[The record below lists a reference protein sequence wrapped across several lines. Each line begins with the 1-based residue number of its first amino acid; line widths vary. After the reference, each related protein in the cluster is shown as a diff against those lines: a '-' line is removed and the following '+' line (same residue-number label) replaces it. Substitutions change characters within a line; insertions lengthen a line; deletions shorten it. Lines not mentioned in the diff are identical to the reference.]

1 MKNENLISRIFTYI
15 FLMVAVIISLWLSY
29 KITNLS
35 SFFLYGI
42 LGLIFSFIVLSTSLK
57 LSIASSVSYN
67 FVDLAFSL
75 ILLGLSVWSIFS
87 CLKLWI

>member
-57 LSIASSVSYN
+57 LSIESSVSYN

-87 CLKLWI
+87 CLKLWV

>member
-1 MKNENLISRIFTYI
+1 MRNENLISRIFTYI
-15 FLMVAVIISLWLSY
+15 FLMVAVVISLWLSY
-29 KITNLS
+29 KITNIS
-35 SFFLYGI
+35 SFLLYGI

-57 LSIASSVSYN
+57 LSIESSVSYN